1 MPSGDLHKSLQM
13 QRLRIAAISIAVF
26 FFLWLPVEDLHER
39 TVVLLAVAIA
49 AWIGARFMLVLS
61 STKGSAFVIYH
72 ALIGLLC
79 GSGISPLA
87 VSLMAIKTG
96 LHGHEVPDFT
106 PAQIQNVLWLAPYFA
121 ISGLLIGLGSG
132 FLRKFLGEDATKS

>member
-1 MPSGDLHKSLQM
+1 MTTGWSHQLRK
-13 QRLRIAAISIAVF
+13 LRIAAIVIAIF

-39 TVVLLAVAIA
+39 TVVLLAVAVA
-49 AWIGARFMLVLS
+49 VWIGARFLLVL
-61 STKGSAFVIYH
+61 STKGSALVIFH
-72 ALIGLLC
+72 AVIGLLC
-79 GSGISPLA
+79 GLGISPLA
-87 VSLMAIKTG
+87 IGLMAVKTG

-106 PAQIQNVLWLAPYFA
+106 PAQIQNVFWLAPYFG